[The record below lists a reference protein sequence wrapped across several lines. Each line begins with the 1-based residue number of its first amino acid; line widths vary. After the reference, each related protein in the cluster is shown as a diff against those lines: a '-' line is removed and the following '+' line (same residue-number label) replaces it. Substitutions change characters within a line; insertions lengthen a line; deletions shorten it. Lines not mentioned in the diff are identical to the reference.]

1 MWRAPT
7 TVRQDRLLPSR
18 AAPAP
23 RASTLQPP
31 ALSHHRPSAK
41 VCIPSLPNC
50 RHTIGIPSHIPRDP
64 LAPPPLTPAAQI
76 ALLAAPTPTRPTP
89 AAVPRV
95 LCARAARR
103 WSPPAAPRPMPYA
116 KRASR
121 GRPTPPRPTRPPAR
135 RAPPAPPE
143 ITPPRRARPLP
154 TQSASL
160 AQPAVLA
167 RRRPAPR
174 SSSVQPIR
182 TVWGVP
188 PSQRRALCVWQ
199 ANKCRPAA
207 MPLKT
212 PSVVSAQLVMPVRTP
227 PVRSHVQIQWQ

>member
-1 MWRAPT
+1 M
-7 TVRQDRLLPSR
+7 
-18 AAPAP
+18 
-23 RASTLQPP
+23 
-31 ALSHHRPSAK
+31 
-41 VCIPSLPNC
+41 
-50 RHTIGIPSHIPRDP
+50 PRDP

-76 ALLAAPTPTRPTP
+76 ALLAAPTPTPPTP
-89 AAVPRV
+89 AAAPRV

-103 WSPPAAPRPMPYA
+103 WSPPAAPRPTPYA

-174 SSSVQPIR
+174 SSRVQPIR
-182 TVWGVP
+182 TAWGAR
-188 PSQRRALCVWQ
+188 PSQRRARYAPQ
-199 ANKCRPAA
+199 AKSRRPAA
-207 MPLKT
+207 APLKT
-212 PSVVSAQLVMPVRTP
+212 RSAASVRQGLRAPRLQA
-227 PVRSHVQIQWQ
+227 RSHVTTRPPRQCSTPR